1 MKSVKIIF
9 ALLLCS
15 LIFQNDAFSQ
25 SNNPQL
31 PEKGSQIKDFVPSG
45 WEIIKEI
52 NGDVND
58 DKVADAVLVIKG
70 TDPKYVTKTD
80 PLVGKT
86 VVNEKTGETE
96 FLLDG
101 NPRILVILLKEKD
114 GFKLVEQNNS
124 IIPPLVYP
132 TGETLESVRIDDSGD
147 VEIKLSFMDRKHGFL
162 FRTER
167 FEFPYLNSTS
177 DFYLFRASQTL
188 RERGSKETLE
198 KHFVLNRYLAEYNTY
213 SKYEG
218 GVGGTWGTP
227 LTFDMVD
234 LPRLKAISSWES
246 LKKEVE
252 KLKVK
257 PPQVDSALLAQ
268 MTENKQIL
276 FYDGR
281 INSDPYQ
288 NLIKTLPA
296 SKNKKTQSFTE
307 IINRKITSQ
316 SSSIKKLALKDANY
330 LREEEKFDCS
340 HQEHPILK
348 TVEGSFTKPNAKQT
362 TSLYRLYACGTNATE
377 IIGGIVITEGNK
389 IVSHY
394 VYASTWTEYENIQTA
409 SDINQNGLTEIII
422 SEKDVKEEIE
432 IFEIPNNKMNFLGH
446 ISGLNDFQ
454 RGAHTFG
461 LNGERTDYPNNYWG
475 DVISVVPGK
484 TPYFFRKKYFKR
496 GNEKWKAE
504 SKAELI
510 SLSPAANSSFNVF
523 RQMK

>member
-15 LIFQNDAFSQ
+15 LILQKDAFTQ
-25 SNNPQL
+25 SNNPHL

-45 WEIIKEI
+45 WEVIQEI

-58 DKVADAVLVIKG
+58 DKVADTVLVIKC
-70 TDPKYVTKTD
+70 TDPKFVTKTE

-96 FLLDG
+96 FLLDS

-132 TGETLESVRIDDSGD
+132 TGETLESVKIDDSGD
-147 VEIKLSFMDRKHGFL
+147 VVIKLSFMDRKHGFL
-162 FRTER
+162 FSTET

-177 DFYLFRASQTL
+177 DFYLFRATQTL

-227 LTFDMVD
+227 LNFDMVD

-246 LKKEVE
+246 LEKEVE

-257 PPQVDSALLAQ
+257 PPQIDSGLLAQ
-268 MTENKQIL
+268 MTEDKQII

-296 SKNKKTQSFTE
+296 SKNKKPQGFTE
-307 IINRKITSQ
+307 IMNRKITSQ
-316 SSSIKKLALKDANY
+316 SSAIKKIALKDAY
-330 LREEEKFDCS
+330 YFSEWEKFDCP
-340 HQEHPILK
+340 HQEQPILE
-348 TVEGSFTKPNAKQT
+348 TVEGSFTKTNAKQT
-362 TSLYRLYACGTNATE
+362 ALLYRLYACGTNATE
-377 IIGGIVITEGNK
+377 IIGGIIIAEGNN

-394 VYASTWTEYENIQTA
+394 VYASTWRGYENIQTTP
-409 SDINQNGLTEIII
+409 DINQNGLTELII
-422 SEKDVKEEIE
+422 SERRWREEIE
-432 IFEIPNNKMNFLGH
+432 IFEIPENKMNFLGH
-446 ISGLNDFQ
+446 LSGLNDFQ
-454 RGAHTFG
+454 RGGHTFG
-461 LNGERTDYPNNYWG
+461 LNGERTNYPNNYWG

-484 TPYFFRKKYFKR
+484 TAYFFRTKYFRR

-504 SKAELI
+504 SKEELI